1 MQIQGNIN
9 DHDNKIELIFLS
21 EFSIHPR
28 KKKKKKKAAF
38 FFFVVINNRQHD
50 TVAAK
55 TGV

>member
-28 KKKKKKKAAF
+28 KKKKKKQL

>member
-38 FFFVVINNRQHD
+38 FFFFGYQ
-50 TVAAK
+50 
-55 TGV
+55 